1 MLTIDD
7 LVKEMQFLTLPENAS
22 SQEIVRQMEDH
33 LKKESV
39 RLETLKKLNNELQQ
53 QIKFNVPIDAEMI
66 GAIEIIN
73 SNLQSQINS
82 EAHSIK
88 N

>member
-39 RLETLKKLNNELQQ
+39 RLETLKKLNNELQ
-53 QIKFNVPIDAEMI
+53 
-66 GAIEIIN
+66 
-73 SNLQSQINS
+73 
-82 EAHSIK
+82 
-88 N
+88 